1 MRRARRPAAGPPL
14 ALGAASEMR
23 AWRIHAE
30 GYDAIPAAT
39 LSGGKAIAARFRDFV
54 RIEHVTS
61 GESWVRRGPGDEWRQ
76 DRPPAPGH
84 MSND

>member
-1 MRRARRPAAGPPL
+1 MTRSARSVGGGDLPIS
-14 ALGAASEMR
+14 AASEMR

-84 MSND
+84 AR